1 MVNQNTSINP
11 SEVGLIDVAIM
22 NGTTQV
28 EEIQDV
34 MLHVD
39 GTTGLIPYANTTPT
53 GLYRIRVRHRN
64 AIETWS
70 SETNLVQIGG
80 SASYDFSNAANKAY
94 GSNQVQVDSSP
105 VRFAFYSGDLNQD
118 ENIENTDFTIQE
130 VDITNSEFGD
140 RPADLNGDGV
150 VDNSDADFLINNAN
164 NFIYSQ
170 HP

>member
-1 MVNQNTSINP
+1 
-11 SEVGLIDVAIM
+11 
-22 NGTTQV
+22 
-28 EEIQDV
+28 
-34 MLHVD
+34 
-39 GTTGLIPYANTTPT
+39 
-53 GLYRIRVRHRN
+53 
-64 AIETWS
+64 
-70 SETNLVQIGG
+70 
-80 SASYDFSNAANKAY
+80 ASYDFSNAANKAY